1 MNIAV
6 NTRLLL
12 HNRLDGWGRFAYE
25 VLKPMVLNHP
35 EHKFIFFFDRAFH
48 PEFVF
53 AENITPVVL
62 HPQARH
68 PWLWHIWFE
77 WMLPRALN
85 AYQADVFLSPDGYLS
100 MASKVPALPVIHDLN
115 FYHNPLDLPAHHSTY
130 LNRNFPLFAKKATRI
145 ATVSEFSKQDIV
157 TQYGISP
164 DKIDVVYNGVSERFK
179 PTTVAEQ
186 AQTRQKWSN
195 GKPYFIYVGALHPRK
210 NIARMLR
217 AFDQFREASKQEYK
231 LILVGNRQWWTEAME
246 SALAEMTHK
255 EDVIFTGRVE
265 EEDLQQLLGAA
276 FASLYVSTFEG
287 FGIPIIEAF
296 QAGVP
301 VITSNVSAMPEVAG
315 DGALLVNPMAM
326 ESVAE
331 AMLMLSTQP
340 QLREDL
346 IAKGKVQ
353 AKQFTWQRS
362 SELLWNSILKVKGEG

>member
-1 MNIAV
+1 
-6 NTRLLL
+6 
-12 HNRLDGWGRFAYE
+12 
-25 VLKPMVLNHP
+25 
-35 EHKFIFFFDRAFH
+35 
-48 PEFVF
+48 
-53 AENITPVVL
+53 
-62 HPQARH
+62 
-68 PWLWHIWFE
+68 
-77 WMLPRALN
+77 
-85 AYQADVFLSPDGYLS
+85 
-100 MASKVPALPVIHDLN
+100 
-115 FYHNPLDLPAHHSTY
+115 
-130 LNRNFPLFAKKATRI
+130 LFAKKATRI

-210 NIARMLR
+210 NIARMVR
-217 AFDQFREASKQEYK
+217 AFDQFRETSKQEYK

-246 SALAEMTHK
+246 SALAEISHK

-326 ESVAE
+326 ESIAE

-362 SELLWNSILKVKGEG
+362 SELLWNSILKVKG